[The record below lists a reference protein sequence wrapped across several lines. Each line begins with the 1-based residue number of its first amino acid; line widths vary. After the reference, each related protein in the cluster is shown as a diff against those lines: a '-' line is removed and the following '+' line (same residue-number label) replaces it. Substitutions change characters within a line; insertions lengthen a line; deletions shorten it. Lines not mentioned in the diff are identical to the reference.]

1 MSFNN
6 KTVQNEFQELAA
18 RPVIAIVG
26 TDRFCSGRRWSDC
39 FRRPRAIEAWTRFGW
54 TAASATPAE
63 VLDEVRTPSLL
74 GDRRMVIVDDADEL
88 IEGNRKTLERY
99 CSDPA
104 AEGCLVLLCRSLPR
118 NTNLY
123 KVIAKLGGFM
133 QVEPPAGRDIVPWIV
148 RRASEVHGS
157 RMNHAAAERLQ
168 EHIGDAPGLLDA
180 ELGKLA
186 TYAGGARRDH
196 RQGRGRSLRQP
207 ARGKSFRSCGRN
219 RRGRRGDGDSALATG
234 PGNGQSGGAQGHRW
248 VGVRRRRITESLPPP
263 RPRTKRGHDA
273 GRGACS
279 RVGSFSRQLG
289 WASTS
294 RMQRMQ
300 RDLLEADVA
309 IKTGLSSPAIAI
321 ESSSSTTWRRRDFA
335 QGLDKRS
342 YPATWRT
349 AKARRERLAYRA
361 RRASCVQPLRTL
373 RRFTSVHGGGTASLP
388 RRSA

>member
-26 TDRFCSGRRWSDC
+26 TDRFLLRQALERLLQEASRDRGVDPVWLDGR
-39 FRRPRAIEAWTRFGW
+39 
-54 TAASATPAE
+54 SATPAE

-148 RRASEVHGS
+148 RRASEVHGK

-186 TYAGGARRDH
+186 TYAGGRDEITAKDVDEVCGNLREEKVFGLVDAIGAGDAATAIQLW
-196 RQGRGRSLRQP
+196 RQALATDKAAEHKAIGGLAYAVGELLKACRLRDRGRSVATMQGEVRVP
-207 ARGKSFRSCGRN
+207 A
-219 RRGRRGDGDSALATG
+219 
-234 PGNGQSGGAQGHRW
+234 W
-248 VGVRRRRITESLPPP
+248 VL
-263 RPRTKRGHDA
+263 
-273 GRGACS
+273 
-279 RVGSFSRQLG
+279 SRQLG

-321 ESSSSTTWRRRDFA
+321 EKFILNNVAAT
-335 QGLDKRS
+335 GL
-342 YPATWRT
+342 
-349 AKARRERLAYRA
+349 RA
-361 RRASCVQPLRTL
+361 RT
-373 RRFTSVHGGGTASLP
+373 G
-388 RRSA
+388 